1 MSLTAQ
7 GIALLN
13 AESQKASRVQLGFAL
28 GMAKGNFKVPAA
40 GYAAGT
46 YDLLKGVKLPSGAIV
61 KRVFYKVKTTFT
73 SAMDAATIAL
83 GLNTGVDVK
92 AAIAISN
99 GANPWDAGVPATGIP
114 DNDIANFVVL
124 TADRKL
130 LATVAVETLTAGELD
145 VYVEYAYAPVDN

>member
-1 MSLTAQ
+1 M
-7 GIALLN
+7 
-13 AESQKASRVQLGFAL
+13 
-28 GMAKGNFKVPAA
+28 
-40 GYAAGT
+40 
-46 YDLLKGVKLPSGAIV
+46 
-61 KRVFYKVKTTFT
+61 TTWAWT
-73 SAMDAATIAL
+73 
-83 GLNTGVDVK
+83 VVK